1 VTAAL
6 SSDSSCYGADAFRL
20 VESSLG
26 DMIEEIHKELRSD
39 LVLETEMGD
48 LALLGRS
55 FDFCGKTNII
65 MHTSGINFMGEVK
78 L

>member
-1 VTAAL
+1 M
-6 SSDSSCYGADAFRL
+6 
-20 VESSLG
+20 G

-65 MHTSGINFMGEVK
+65 MHTSGIIFMGEVK